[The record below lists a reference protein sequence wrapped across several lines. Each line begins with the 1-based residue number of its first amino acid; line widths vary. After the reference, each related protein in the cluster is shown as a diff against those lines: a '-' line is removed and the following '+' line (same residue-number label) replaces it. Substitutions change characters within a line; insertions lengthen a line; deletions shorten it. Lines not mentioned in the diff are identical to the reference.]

1 MTTSNQTTSSPIPA
15 RADIE
20 NTPQTPTSAR
30 DLSSF
35 INAHAKQSRVRVEDD
50 LGDGYVRLHIQEA
63 QTRQAKQDIRCVEDA
78 VIELL
83 RNSYDA
89 GAHTIYIASERQ
101 ETTRTLVVID
111 DGCGI
116 PRALHKTVFEARVT
130 SKLNSMHTDAWGVH
144 GRGMALYSIAQ
155 TAKAAFICASA
166 KQLGCSLR
174 VEFDTTT
181 IGEKKDQST
190 WPVLQRS
197 TQVKQRVQRLHT
209 AHNTEAAGT
218 HKTNPADAD
227 SADAFAN
234 FTGPHN
240 IYRTVAEFAWQN
252 KANCRVYIGSPAEIV
267 ATLYARAADD
277 TRASDMLFIDSY
289 DDIPVCNRL
298 SCAADATELIS
309 LAHTLGLDISERT
322 AHRIRSHHIKPLR
335 SARVRLEHKPQPQP
349 VVDIF
354 SRDTSIHV
362 SDADKQTLLH
372 EVEACVERFSRK
384 YYLREVGEPQLR
396 ITGGK
401 ISLHFTVEHDD

>member
-1 MTTSNQTTSSPIPA
+1 MATSNQTTSSPIPA

-20 NTPQTPTSAR
+20 HTPQLPTSTR
-30 DLSSF
+30 ELSSF
-35 INAHAKQSRVRVEDD
+35 INAHAKQKRVRVEDD

-101 ETTRTLVVID
+101 ENTRTLVVID

-116 PRALHKTVFEARVT
+116 PHALHKTVFEARVT

-155 TAKAAFICASA
+155 NATRAFICASD

-181 IGEKKDQST
+181 ISEKKDQST

-197 TQVKQRVQRLHT
+197 AHVSQRVQGLQRLNP
-209 AHNTEAAGT
+209 AHNTESIGA
-218 HKTNPADAD
+218 NSADAG
-227 SADAFAN
+227 SAEAFAN

-252 KANCRVYIGSPAEIV
+252 KANCQVYIGSPAEIV
-267 ATLYARAADD
+267 ATLYARERDD

-289 DDIPVCNRL
+289 DTIPVCNRL
-298 SCAADATELIS
+298 SCAADAAELIS
-309 LAHTLGLDISERT
+309 LAHTLGLEISERT
-322 AHRIRSHHIKPLR
+322 AHRIRSLHIKPLR
-335 SARVRLEHKPQPQP
+335 PARVRLEHKPQPQP